1 MYIKWNITGVIAFLL
16 LGVVIHIFGPGFGS
30 LVRTVVSLA
39 LYAGLFFA
47 CFVVVKRR

>member
-16 LGVVIHIFGPGFGS
+16 LGAVVYVFGPGFGS
-30 LVRTVVSLA
+30 VVRTVISLA
-39 LYAGLFFA
+39 LYAAVFFA